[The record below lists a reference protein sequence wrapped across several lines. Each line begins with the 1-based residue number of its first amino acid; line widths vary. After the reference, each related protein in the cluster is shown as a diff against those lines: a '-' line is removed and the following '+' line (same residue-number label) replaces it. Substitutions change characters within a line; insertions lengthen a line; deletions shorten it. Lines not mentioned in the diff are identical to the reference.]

1 MKILVTGI
9 AGFLGSHVADRLI
22 QQGHSV
28 SGLDNLVGGYQDN
41 IPKGAIFYNLDLLDY
56 DELKNAFSDQEIII
70 HTACTAYEGLSVF
83 SPAYVSANTFQITL
97 NALSWAIRSNA
108 KKFVFLSS
116 MARYGA
122 QESLPFNED
131 MEPRPQDPYGISK
144 LAAELAVKNLCE
156 THGLD
161 YTILVPHNIIGPRQK
176 YDDPYRNVAS
186 IMVNRMLQG
195 KQPIIYGDGEQ
206 ERCFSFIS
214 DVVDP
219 LVRSC
224 FDPKASK
231 KVINVGPD
239 EESVTINQLALMLAE
254 LLAFKLDPIY
264 FPDRPQEV
272 KIATCSADLAR
283 DILGYSTSTN
293 LKTGLAELVNWI
305 KLKGAKPFHYHLPL
319 EIITDQTPKTWVN
332 KVI

>member
-9 AGFLGSHVADRLI
+9 AGFLGSHVGERLI
-22 QQGHSV
+22 QQGHDV
-28 SGLDNLVGGYQDN
+28 SGVDNLVGGYQDN
-41 IPKGAIFYNLDLLDY
+41 IPRGATFYNFDLLDY
-56 DELKNAFSDQEIII
+56 NELGNAFENQEIII

-83 SPAYVSANTFQITL
+83 SPAYVSANTYQITL
-97 NALSWAIRSNA
+97 NSLSWAVRSKA

-122 QESLPFNED
+122 QERHPFTEA

-144 LAAELAVKNLCE
+144 YAAELAVKNLCE

-206 ERCFSFIS
+206 ERCFSFIN

-224 FDPKASK
+224 FDLSASK
-231 KVINVGPD
+231 QVINIGPD
-239 EESVTINQLALMLAE
+239 EESITINKLAE
-254 LLAFKLDPIY
+254 ILAEILGFKLDPIY

-283 DILGYSTSTN
+283 EILGYTTATS
-293 LKTGLAELVNWI
+293 LRAGLIELVSWI
-305 KLKGAKPFHYHLPL
+305 QQKGTKPFLYHLPL
-319 EIITDQTPKTWVN
+319 EIISEQTPKTWVN
-332 KVI
+332 QVI

>member
-22 QQGHSV
+22 QQGHTV
-28 SGLDNLVGGYQDN
+28 SGVDNLVGGYQDN
-41 IPKGAIFYNLDLLDY
+41 VPREAVFFKMDLLDY
-56 DELKNAFSDQEIII
+56 DQLENVFNDQEIII

-83 SPAYVSANTFQITL
+83 SPAYVSSNTFQITL

-108 KKFVFLSS
+108 RKFVFLSS
-116 MARYGA
+116 MARYGT
-122 QESLPFNED
+122 QENLPFTEE
-131 MEPRPQDPYGISK
+131 MTPKPQDPYGISK
-144 LAAELAVKNLCE
+144 YAAELAVKNLCE
-156 THGLD
+156 THNLD

-186 IMVNRMLQG
+186 IMINRMLQG

-206 ERCFSFIS
+206 QRCFSFID

-239 EESVTINQLALMLAE
+239 EESVTINQLAQILAD
-254 LLAFKLDPIY
+254 LLNFKLDPIY

-283 DILGYSTSTN
+283 DILGYSTSTD
-293 LKTGLAELVNWI
+293 LKTGLSELVDWV
-305 KLKGAKPFHYHLPL
+305 KAKGTKPFLYHLPV
-319 EIITDQTPKTWVN
+319 EIVSEQTPRTWVDE
-332 KVI
+332 VI